1 MVVRSFFLLFA
12 MGIAAVTLI
21 ARGTIITKAG
31 YSARWIL
38 VPLRWSSLLR
48 RTLTS

>member
-21 ARGTIITKAG
+21 ARGDDHYEG
-31 YSARWIL
+31 R
-38 VPLRWSSLLR
+38 VLRQVDP
-48 RTLTS
+48 RTPPSGGLPRCDVR